1 MISLFRTLFG
11 NAEREKELKRELMER
26 ENLFLDFQLKE
37 EENKQR
43 RQGNQSS
50 GMESIISTQSRPV
63 EQEFNGVDINQN
75 KDSICSSRKGVITSL
90 TGSNGAIDTYIYFD
104 SKAAGGFF
112 NQLSIGCV
120 VEYLTFQKSHD
131 DVPRVVK
138 VQRIVED
145 VWEETSEDK
154 IQEALKKLKI
164 EKPTTFNT
172 QTRNVMGLITT
183 RQPSSIEVDTE
194 YGQFEVV
201 LDNVGITFVP
211 QEGDRVCLV
220 CDVQLDDDF
229 VDKQGEILQV
239 TKVLPQRIEPD
250 QKCVVERVYE
260 NLSLLGKN
268 IYVLK
273 ADVPSGINLHL
284 GDLVRADLIEC
295 QYSTFTKRA
304 IKLTLMEKNFGELK
318 FKSTLSS
325 GAVNECQSVSLI
337 GQTRHITTELQK
349 KHLISLKVRNNVNR
363 SLRLKSVTVPN
374 VGQSQLSVVE
384 PTQSIDIPIEGEI
397 TIVLEVYTKFMGE
410 AFEKFDLDFGK
421 FKMRRCIVVIVC
433 ETEEEAVTAEKRMIA
448 ADVLAAP
455 GRTVLQRSRCY
466 ANQVWCTPRD
476 VVPGQSIATKRR
488 FVATRLGNYEV
499 SSGFLVGF
507 ILSFC
512 QCKIYFK
519 VPEKLRQI
527 YLTTTRQ
534 SDMYE
539 AIECQYPSA
548 KELLNSKNYV
558 QILSL
563 YLHLEEIEY
572 FVLMRN
578 YDRDRAHFQRD
589 GEFLS
594 LLIENLAE
602 RRPSLVIGDVVRAV
616 NPWVDCSKQESNK
629 SYEGIVHKV
638 LCNRVLLKFNGSFQA
653 KYNGEDYRLE
663 FYFSRF
669 GLRKQHH
676 AISRI
681 LSTMGEDFL
690 FPNKLT
696 KRQQPQLEVRMV
708 DEEDMY
714 LYDSKLRWFNPTL
727 NRIQK
732 QAVFNILR
740 GESQNLPYVIFGPPG
755 TGKTMTLVE
764 VLLQLAENVPGA
776 RILVGTPSNSS
787 ADLITRRV
795 IESHVLPQGDFV
807 RLVSFNQ
814 IEKDMIPPELMSY
827 CATVDIGSTG
837 SCPDSMVVT
846 ESGLKLRC
854 QMKFIGRHRV
864 TISTNAT
871 LGNFM
876 QMDFPP
882 GHFTHVL
889 IDEAG
894 QCTEPETM
902 VPISMLVK
910 DQSQVVLAG
919 DPRQLQAIVI
929 NNFSCHNEYA
939 KSFLERLLDRPP
951 YKKDLQRF
959 PDSSGYNPMCLTKL
973 LNNYRALPT
982 IMCTYS
988 KLFYDDELISMVSE
1002 TDSREIRLLERAKVV
1017 FNPVKDIPT
1026 KQAAFFFGIDG
1037 KNMQENDSPSWYNPL
1052 EAKEV
1057 FFTTIALYR
1066 ANVHEDQIG
1075 ILTPYAKQVKTIKS
1089 LFIGTDVAMPKIGSV
1104 EEFQG
1109 QERDIMLI
1117 STVRSSQ
1124 ALIRSD
1130 SQMSLGF
1137 VKSGK
1142 RMNVAISRARAMMVV
1157 FGNPNLLALDDSWRR
1172 YITYCAHNNALFG
1185 CELPDCIVYGDDDDK
1200 EKLEIFP
1207 TNP

>member
-1 MISLFRTLFG
+1 MISLFRSWFT
-11 NAEREKELKRELMER
+11 NAERDKELKREMMER
-26 ENLFLDFQLKE
+26 EIQFLDFQLKE
-37 EENKQR
+37 EENKLR
-43 RQGNQSS
+43 RQGNQA
-50 GMESIISTQSRPV
+50 GGIESLMSTQCRIA
-63 EQEFNGVDINQN
+63 EQECNTIDINQN
-75 KDSICSSRKGVITSL
+75 KESICSSRKGVITSL
-90 TGSNGAIDTYIYFD
+90 TGTNGAIDTYIYFD
-104 SKAAGGFF
+104 SKAADCVFHE
-112 NQLSIGCV
+112 LSIGCV
-120 VEYLTFQKSHD
+120 VEYLTYQKKPD

-138 VQRIVED
+138 VKRIVED
-145 VWEETSEDK
+145 VWEEASDDK
-154 IQEALKKLKI
+154 IQEAVEKLRS
-164 EKPTTFNT
+164 EKPTTFKT
-172 QTRNVMGLITT
+172 QTRNVMGLITA
-183 RQPSSIEVDTE
+183 RHPSSIDVDTE
-194 YGQFEVV
+194 YGQLEVE
-201 LDNVGITFVP
+201 LDNVETTFVP
-211 QEGDRVCLV
+211 QEGDSVCLS
-220 CDVQLDDDF
+220 CDVQLDDEF

-239 TKVLPQRIEPD
+239 TKVFPQRLETD

-273 ADVPSGINLHL
+273 ADVPSGVNLHL
-284 GDLVRADLIEC
+284 GDLIRADLIEC
-295 QYSTFTKRA
+295 QYSKFTKRA
-304 IKLTLMEKNFGELK
+304 IKVTLMEKNFGELK
-318 FKSTLSS
+318 LKPTFGS
-325 GAVNECQSVSLI
+325 GALNECQSVSLL
-337 GQTRHITTELQK
+337 GQTRLITTELQK
-349 KHLISLKVRNNVNR
+349 RHLISLKVRNNVNR
-363 SLRLKSVTVPN
+363 ILRLKSVTVPSN
-374 VGQSQLSVVE
+374 VGVTQLSVVE
-384 PTQSIDIPIEGEI
+384 PLESVDIPIEGEI
-397 TIVLEVYTKFMGE
+397 PLVLEVFTKFMGE
-410 AFEKFDLDFGK
+410 ASEKFDLDFGN
-421 FKMRRCIVVIVC
+421 FKMRRSIVVIVC
-433 ETEEEAVTAEKRMIA
+433 ETEEETRTAEKRMIA
-448 ADVLAAP
+448 ADLLSAP
-455 GRTVLQRSRCY
+455 GRTVLQRSRYY
-466 ANQVWCTPRD
+466 ANQVWSNPRD
-476 VVPGQSIATKRR
+476 VVPGQAIAPKRR
-488 FVATRLGNYEV
+488 FVALRLGTYE
-499 SSGFLVGF
+499 
-507 ILSFC
+507 
-512 QCKIYFK
+512 

-527 YLTTTRQ
+527 YLTTERQ
-534 SDMYE
+534 SDMFE
-539 AIECQYPSA
+539 AIEYQYPCA
-548 KELLNSKNYV
+548 KEPLSAKNYV

-563 YLHLEEIEY
+563 FLHLEEIEY

-578 YDRDRAHFQRD
+578 YDRDRAHFIRD
-589 GEFLS
+589 GEYLS
-594 LLIENLAE
+594 LMIENLAE

-616 NPWVDCSKQESNK
+616 NPWVDCSKKETNK
-629 SYEGIVHKV
+629 TYEGIVHKV
-638 LCNRVLLKFNGSFQA
+638 LFNRVLLKFNASFQE
-653 KYNGEDYRLE
+653 KYNGEDYRVE

-681 LSTMGEDFL
+681 LPTMGDDFL
-690 FPNKLT
+690 FPTKLT
-696 KRQQPQLEVRMV
+696 KRERPQLEVRMV
-708 DEEDMY
+708 GEEDMY
-714 LYDSKLRWFNPTL
+714 LYDSKLRWFNPSL

-732 QAVFNILR
+732 RAVFNIVR
-740 GESQNLPYVIFGPPG
+740 GELQNMPYVIFGPPG

-764 VLLQLAENVPGA
+764 VLLQLAENIPGA

-787 ADLITRRV
+787 ADLITKR
-795 IESHVLPQGDFV
+795 IIASNVLPQGDFI

-814 IEKDMIPPELMSY
+814 IEKDLIPPELMSY

-837 SCPDSMVVT
+837 SCPDSMIIT

-894 QCTEPETM
+894 QCTEPEAM
-902 VPISMLVK
+902 VPISMLVR

-919 DPRQLQAIVI
+919 DPRQLQAIVV
-929 NNFSCHNEYA
+929 NRFSCHQDYA
-939 KSFLERLLDRPP
+939 KSFLERLLDRQP

-988 KLFYDDELISMVSE
+988 KLFYDDELIPMVNE
-1002 TDSREIRLLERAKVV
+1002 TDSREIQLLEKARVV
-1017 FNPVKDIPT
+1017 FKDVQDIPT
-1026 KQAAFFFGIDG
+1026 KQATFFFGIDG
-1037 KNMQENDSPSWYNPL
+1037 KNMQENDSPSWYNPM

-1066 ANVHEDQIG
+1066 ANITADQIG
-1075 ILTPYAKQVKTIKS
+1075 ILTPYAKQVKTIRT

-1137 VKSGK
+1137 VKSSK

-1185 CELPDCIVYGDDDDK
+1185 CELPDSIVNGDDK
-1200 EKLEIFP
+1200 
-1207 TNP
+1207 

>member
-1 MISLFRTLFG
+1 MISLLRTWFR
-11 NAEREKELKRELMER
+11 NAEREKELKLEQLER
-26 ENLFLDFQLKE
+26 ENNFLDFQLKE
-37 EENKQR
+37 EENQNR

-50 GMESIISTQSRPV
+50 GIEPLISKQSRPI
-63 EQEFNGVDINQN
+63 EQKFNGMDINEN
-75 KDSICSSRKGVITSL
+75 KETLCSSQKGVITSL
-90 TGSNGAIDTYIYFD
+90 SASSGAIDTYIYFD
-104 SKAAGGFF
+104 SKAADCVFHE
-112 NQLSIGCV
+112 LSIGCV
-120 VEYLTFQKSHD
+120 VEYLTFQKNPS
-131 DVPRVVK
+131 DVPKVVK
-138 VQRIVED
+138 VQRIIED
-145 VWEETSEDK
+145 VWEDASEGK
-154 IQEALKKLKI
+154 IQEAVEKLRI
-164 EKPTTFNT
+164 EKPTTFKT
-172 QTRNVMGLITT
+172 EHRNVLGLITS
-183 RQPSSIEVDTE
+183 RQPSLIEVDTE
-194 YGQFEVV
+194 YGQFEVK
-201 LDNVGITFVP
+201 LDNVETTFVP
-211 QEGDRVCLV
+211 QEGDRVRLV
-220 CDVQLDDDF
+220 CEVQLDDDF

-239 TKVLPQRIEPD
+239 TKVFPQRIEPD

-260 NLSLLGKN
+260 NLSLLGKH

-273 ADVPSGINLHL
+273 ADVPSGVNLHL

-295 QYSTFTKRA
+295 EYSKFTKRA
-304 IKLTLMEKNFGELK
+304 IKLTLMEKSFGVIK
-318 FKSTLSS
+318 FKPTLSS
-325 GAVNECQSVSLI
+325 CALDECQSVSLI

-349 KHLISLKVRNNVNR
+349 RHQISLKVRNNVNR
-363 SLRLKSVTVPN
+363 ALNLKQVTVEN
-374 VGQSQLSVVE
+374 VGESQLSVVE
-384 PTQSIDIPIEGEI
+384 PLQPIDIPIDGEI
-397 TIVLEVYTKFMGE
+397 TLLMEVYTKFMGE
-410 AFEKFDLDFGK
+410 ASEKFQLDFGN
-421 FKMRRCIVVIVC
+421 FKMRCSIAVIVC
-433 ETEEEAVTAEKRMIA
+433 ETEEEALTVEKRMIA
-448 ADVLAAP
+448 ADVLRAP
-455 GRTVLQRSRCY
+455 GRTALQRSRFY
-466 ANQVWCTPRD
+466 ANQVWSTKRD
-476 VVPGQSIATKRR
+476 VVPGQSATTRRR
-488 FVATRLGNYEV
+488 FVALRLGHYD
-499 SSGFLVGF
+499 
-507 ILSFC
+507 
-512 QCKIYFK
+512 

-527 YLTTTRQ
+527 YLTTERQ
-534 SDMYE
+534 SEMFANLE
-539 AIECQYPSA
+539 HQYPCF
-548 KELLNSKNYV
+548 KETLNTKNYV
-558 QILSL
+558 QIFSL
-563 YLHLEEIEY
+563 FLHLEEIEH

-589 GEFLS
+589 GEYLS

-602 RRPSLVIGDVVRAV
+602 RRPSLVIGDSVRAV
-616 NPWVDCSKQESNK
+616 NPWADSSQREGNK
-629 SYEGIVHKV
+629 TYEGIVHKV
-638 LCNRVLLKFNGSFQA
+638 LFNRVLLKFNASFQE

-663 FYFSRF
+663 FGFSRF
-669 GLRKQHH
+669 GLRKQHF

-681 LSTMGEDFL
+681 ISVMGEDFL
-690 FPNKLT
+690 FPTKLE
-696 KRQQPQLEVRMV
+696 KRPQPQLELRLV

-732 QAVFNILR
+732 RAVFNILR

-776 RILVGTPSNSS
+776 RVLVGTPSNSS
-787 ADLITRRV
+787 ADLITKRV
-795 IESHVLPQGDFV
+795 IESNVLPQGDFV

-814 IEKDMIPPELMSY
+814 IEKEMIPPELMSY
-827 CATVDIGSTG
+827 CATVDIGTSGT
-837 SCPDSMVVT
+837 CADSMVIT

-864 TISTNAT
+864 TISTNTT

-876 QMDFPP
+876 QMGFPT

-902 VPISMLVK
+902 VPISLLVRNK
-910 DQSQVVLAG
+910 SQVVLAG

-929 NNFSCHNEYA
+929 NRFSSHRDYA
-939 KSFLERLLDRPP
+939 KSFLERLLDRHP
-951 YKKDLQRF
+951 YNKDLQRF

-973 LNNYRALPT
+973 LNNYRALPS

-988 KLFYDDELISMVSE
+988 KLFYDDELIPMVSE
-1002 TDSREIRLLERAKVV
+1002 TDSREIRLLEKARAV
-1017 FNPVKDIPT
+1017 FKPVKDIPI
-1026 KQAAFFFGIDG
+1026 KQGAFFFGIDG
-1037 KNMQENDSPSWYNPL
+1037 RNMQESDSPSWYNPL

-1075 ILTPYAKQVKTIKS
+1075 ILTPYAKQVKTIRN
-1089 LFIGTDVAMPKIGSV
+1089 LFKGTDVVMPKIGSV

-1130 SQMSLGF
+1130 SQLSLGF
-1137 VKSGK
+1137 VKSSK

-1185 CELPDCIVYGDDDDK
+1185 CELPDSIVYGNAAEEEQE
-1200 EKLEIFP
+1200 EKDIY
-1207 TNP
+1207 T